1 MVELKRKVT
10 LKTKTAQE
18 ETPEA
23 VESPVV
29 TLKRKQPEAAPVA
42 EKPAVTL
49 KKKQPEVAPETKPE
63 VKPQPKPEVKPEPKP
78 APAPVP
84 EKKSNTG
91 KIVGGIAAAAAI
103 LAGVYFFGIK
113 GDDDAVNDGGAPTEQ
128 IAKAGETAQSEAS
141 QHAVV
146 SEETTTG
153 EGATANNDTKTAE
166 LAKAKETPESGNNSN
181 ATTPA
186 KANKKQS
193 EEPSTNEVPAAK
205 SVKPSQP
212 VQPKL
217 NNPSFTN
224 VVSASAPIGGD
235 VVENAIRVIRG
246 DFGNGKERKDKLGSA
261 YSEIQSKVNEL
272 YRQGLVR

>member
-1 MVELKRKVT
+1 MVSIKHKVT

-18 ETPEA
+18 ETPAA

-42 EKPAVTL
+42 ETPVVTL

-63 VKPQPKPEVKPEPKP
+63 VKPQPKPDVKPEPKP
-78 APAPVP
+78 APAPVQ

-113 GDDDAVNDGGAPTEQ
+113 GDDEVVDNGGAQTEQ
-128 IAKAGETAQSEAS
+128 IAQVGDTAQPETAQSADATDDATQGDEPTAT
-141 QHAVV
+141 
-146 SEETTTG
+146 SES
-153 EGATANNDTKTAE
+153 
-166 LAKAKETPESGNNSN
+166 ETPASVDANETPSSGDNSN

-186 KANKKQS
+186 KADENKADK
-193 EEPSTNEVPAAK
+193 PSTTETPASKPTQPAQSKQDVTVPAK
-205 SVKPSQP
+205 Q
-212 VQPKL
+212 
-217 NNPSFTN
+217 TT
-224 VVSASAPIGGD
+224 ASAPVSGD
-235 VVENAIRVIRG
+235 VVENAKRVIRG

-261 YSEIQSKVNEL
+261 YTEIQSKVNEM
-272 YRQGLVR
+272 YRQGLVH

>member
-1 MVELKRKVT
+1 MVSIKHKVT

-78 APAPVP
+78 APALVP

-128 IAKAGETAQSEAS
+128 IAQAGETAQPETA
-141 QHAVV
+141 QPAGTTEDTTPG
-146 SEETTTG
+146 EE
-153 EGATANNDTKTAE
+153 ATANNDSEAPAPVE
-166 LAKAKETPESGNNSN
+166 ANETPASGDNSN
-181 ATTPA
+181 AATPA
-186 KANKKQS
+186 KAEEKQAEKPSATETPTAKPAQPAQPNSGSTTSAKQS
-193 EEPSTNEVPAAK
+193 T
-205 SVKPSQP
+205 
-212 VQPKL
+212 
-217 NNPSFTN
+217 
-224 VVSASAPIGGD
+224 ASAHVSSD
-235 VVENAIRVIRG
+235 VVENAKRVIRG
-246 DFGNGKERKDKLGSA
+246 DFGNGQERKDKLGSA
-261 YSEIQSKVNEL
+261 YAEIQGKVNEM
-272 YRQGLVR
+272 YRQGLVH